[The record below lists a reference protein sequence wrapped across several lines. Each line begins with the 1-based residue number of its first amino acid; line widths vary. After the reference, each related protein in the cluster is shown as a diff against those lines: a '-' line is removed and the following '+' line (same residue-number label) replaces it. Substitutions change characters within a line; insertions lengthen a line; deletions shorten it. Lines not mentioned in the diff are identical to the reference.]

1 MLGRAMGGGLNGRNL
16 PRDRILSLFMELL
29 SGGEANVKLKEPVG
43 REFSRGL
50 KKILGL
56 ESTKGK
62 LLRNDLCSLS
72 LN

>member
-1 MLGRAMGGGLNGRNL
+1 
-16 PRDRILSLFMELL
+16 
-29 SGGEANVKLKEPVG
+29 VKLKEPVG
-43 REFSRGL
+43 REFSRGS
-50 KKILGL
+50 KEDSCL